1 MSTFPMKRRPTPPGA
16 MLSELYLR
24 PRGVTIS
31 AFASAVGCSRK
42 HMSDIVNGRA
52 RMDSEIAARVGK
64 VLGTSTR
71 LWVNLQSN
79 IDVWEAERA
88 ARKWK
93 PKATYPAAAE

>member
-1 MSTFPMKRRPTPPGA
+1 MAAHSMKRRPTPPGA
-16 MLSELYLR
+16 MLNELYLR

-31 AFASAVGCSRK
+31 AFARAVGCSRK
-42 HMSDIVNGRA
+42 HMSDIVNDRA
-52 RMDSEIAARVGK
+52 RMDSEISARIGK

-71 LWVNLQSN
+71 LWVNLQAN
-79 IDVWEAERA
+79 IDVWEAERC